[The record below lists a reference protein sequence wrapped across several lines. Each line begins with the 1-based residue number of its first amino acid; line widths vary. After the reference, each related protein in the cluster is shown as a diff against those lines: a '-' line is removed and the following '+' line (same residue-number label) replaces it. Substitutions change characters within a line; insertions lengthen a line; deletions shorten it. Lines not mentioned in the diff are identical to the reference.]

1 MLVVNLFAPPGSG
14 KSTMAAHIFAKL
26 KWANVNCELVTEF
39 AKDLTWEN
47 RQNTLEN
54 QLYVFAEQPHRVN
67 RLKKQVDVVITDSP
81 LVLSIIYNN
90 KYCNNNFKHLNS
102 LVLEQHFKFNNY
114 NIFINRKKPYN
125 PIGRNQTEEEANKIG
140 IEIKELLDSYYIKY
154 AEFDGVEESVDII
167 VNKILEQL
175 Q

>member
-26 KWANVNCELVTEF
+26 KWANINCELVTEF

-47 RQNTLEN
+47 RQKTLEN
-54 QLYVFAEQPHRVN
+54 QLYVFAKQHHRLN
-67 RLKKQVDVVITDSP
+67 RLKEQVDVVVTDSP
-81 LVLSIIYNN
+81 LMLSIIYND
-90 KYCNNNFKHLNS
+90 KYCGNNFKHLNS

-125 PIGRNQTEEEANKIG
+125 PIGRNQTEKET
-140 IEIKELLDSYYIKY
+140 IEIGMEIKDLLDSYCVKY
-154 AEFDGVEESVDII
+154 DEFDAVEDSVYII
-167 VNKILEQL
+167 VDKILNQL
-175 Q
+175 

>member
-47 RQNTLEN
+47 RQKTLEN
-54 QLYVFAEQPHRVN
+54 QLYVFAKQHHRLN
-67 RLKKQVDVVITDSP
+67 RLKEQVDIVITDSP
-81 LVLSIIYNN
+81 LILSIIYNN
-90 KYCNNNFKHLNS
+90 KYCSDNFKHLNS

-125 PIGRNQTEEEANKIG
+125 PIGRNQTEKESVEIG
-140 IEIKELLDSYYIKY
+140 VEIKDLLDSYCIECD
-154 AEFDGVEESVDII
+154 EFDGVEESVDII
-167 VNKILEQL
+167 VEKILKQL
-175 Q
+175 